1 MFNRDR
7 INIFD
12 FDLYSKSISFFFE
25 KRDKIGT
32 VFGLLLTF
40 IYIILT
46 LVIFIVNLVNTVKR
60 SDVKSKESTAYFQGL
75 PSIDLNRKLFYFAF
89 GLENPFTLNR
99 FIDEEIYYSKVYFIK
114 QDKENG
120 ILITKEKI
128 DLNIERCDFLK
139 FGEEYIGQFTE
150 GELNNSYCL
159 TDINFTLVGGSKY
172 EKSSFIQIKI
182 HPCVNKTENNNN
194 CKPQNIIDSYLN
206 AGYYSMDIKDIGLN
220 PLNYSFPVIPII
232 QNINTNVDI
241 TMCRKSLIYMGIAQ
255 VHTDEGLFSQKI
267 KIEHFLEYRK
277 YYQSFFFINETEY
290 HNGKEIF
297 GAQIKLEE
305 FIHIQK
311 REYTKMS
318 EVFSITGGYMQL
330 ISTIF
335 ALIALLIQN
344 IYVEKKLLNI
354 LFNFNI
360 KQRKIILSIQ
370 YDKKLNYL
378 IHSEKGNENLFIPYN
393 SSKNLKPFNLEINQ
407 NLNLKKIDILNN
419 KSNNKF
425 TTLFEKYN
433 SRKNNNIQHIGKTKN
448 NSENEE
454 GHDDTQI
461 IKSKF
466 KIQNIDEQNN
476 NINKSNKSKMFML
489 FKDDDLNELPINNI
503 FIKKKHKEKRLNSNI
518 NIISKEKELITYI
531 DFSVLD
537 YICDCKRKNKK
548 KYQNIEI
555 FNYGVNFYKTQ
566 MNITNIFNIIFL
578 GHMLITNYLHQR
590 KNIFSQIIEIPIKA

>member
-1 MFNRDR
+1 MLNRNG

-12 FDLYSKSISFFFE
+12 FDLYSKRISFFFE

-46 LVIFIVNLVNTVKR
+46 LVIFIVNVSNTIKR
-60 SDVKSKESTAYFQGL
+60 SDVKSQESTVYFQGL

-89 GLENPFTLNR
+89 GLESPFTLNR
-99 FIDEEIYYSKVYFIK
+99 FIDEGIYYPKVYFIK

-128 DLNIERCDFLK
+128 DLNVERCEIFK
-139 FGEEYIGQFTE
+139 FGEEYKGQFTE

-159 TDINFTLVGGSKY
+159 TDINFTLVGGAKY

-182 HPCVNKTENNNN
+182 YPCINKTENNNH

-206 AGYYSMDIKDIGLN
+206 SGYFSMDIKDIGLN

-232 QNINTNVDI
+232 QYINTNVDI
-241 TMCRKSLIYMGIAQ
+241 TMCRESLIYMGITQ
-255 VHTDEGLFSQKI
+255 VHTDEGLFSQNI

-489 FKDDDLNELPINNI
+489 FKDDDLYELPINNI
-503 FIKKKHKEKRLNSNI
+503 FIKKK
-518 NIISKEKELITYI
+518 T
-531 DFSVLD
+531 
-537 YICDCKRKNKK
+537 
-548 KYQNIEI
+548 
-555 FNYGVNFYKTQ
+555 
-566 MNITNIFNIIFL
+566 
-578 GHMLITNYLHQR
+578 
-590 KNIFSQIIEIPIKA
+590 